1 MKKYMKG
8 TERMLILS
16 PRSQRQL
23 TFRPGK
29 SPESRS
35 GTKNLGS
42 SGKGFLSSYK
52 SHINL
57 VKTAL

>member
-1 MKKYMKG
+1 MKKYMKR

-23 TFRPGK
+23 TFRPGE
-29 SPESRS
+29 SPESRN
-35 GTKNLGS
+35 GTKNLGP
-42 SGKGFLSSYK
+42 SGKGFLSYK